1 MMMLKNYRVLLWDFD
16 GVIKES
22 VDVKTQAYIELFQD
36 YGADVAEQ
44 VRYHHETN
52 GGMSRFEKLPLYLK
66 WAGEVSH
73 SSRVGQFCDKFASMV
88 VKEVIKAP
96 WVPGVEGYL
105 RSNPYGQIFILVSAT
120 PQDELIKILSSL
132 CLLSCFT
139 HIYGAPTPKRD
150 ALRTVLQRLHL
161 SPEHCLMIGDA
172 DVDFDAANANDVPF
186 LLRRHATNGDVF
198 VHYTGPSV
206 NDFSML

>member
-1 MMMLKNYRVLLWDFD
+1 MMMLKNYRVLFWDFD

-66 WAGEVSH
+66 WAGEVCH
-73 SSRVGQFCDKFASMV
+73 SARVGQFCDKFASMV
-88 VKEVIKAP
+88 VNEVIKSA

-105 RSNPYGQIFILVSAT
+105 RSNPYGQIFIVVSAT
-120 PQDELIKILSSL
+120 PQDELIEILSSL

-139 HIYGAPTPKRD
+139 HIYGAPTPKKD
-150 ALRTVLQRLHL
+150 ALRTVLQMLHV

>member
-1 MMMLKNYRVLLWDFD
+1 M
-16 GVIKES
+16 
-22 VDVKTQAYIELFQD
+22 
-36 YGADVAEQ
+36 
-44 VRYHHETN
+44 
-52 GGMSRFEKLPLYLK
+52 
-66 WAGEVSH
+66 
-73 SSRVGQFCDKFASMV
+73 
-88 VKEVIKAP
+88 
-96 WVPGVEGYL
+96 
-105 RSNPYGQIFILVSAT
+105 
-120 PQDELIKILSSL
+120 SSL

-150 ALRTVLQRLHL
+150 ALRTVLQMLHL